1 MNIYLDNAS
10 TTAVDKNVLKRMIPF
25 FNEKYGNPSS
35 IHYLGQEALE
45 AVDESK
51 EIISKFLNCRAEEV
65 FFTSSATESNNLA
78 IKGILEGL
86 DFKPHIITSL
96 IEHPSVMEVC
106 KYLEE
111 IGKAEVSY
119 IRPNKEG
126 IVSVEDIKK
135 EIKDNTVLVSIMYAN
150 NEIGTIQ
157 NISEIGKLIKE
168 TNTNR
173 KNGIIFHTDAVQA
186 GAYLNCDVQEL
197 GVDLLTLSGHKMY
210 GPKGVSIL
218 FIKEGTKIKPVTH
231 GGGQEMGL
239 RSGTYNVPLI
249 VGMGAAVEEIEKNKD
264 RILEM
269 KKLRDY
275 LIDQIEKKIEL
286 VSLNGS
292 KEQRLPNNVN
302 FNFKGVEGESIVI
315 SLNQEGIMTS
325 SGSACASKKLKASG
339 VLLAIGIKQEDAH
352 GSLRITLGRYTTK
365 KEIDS
370 FLKVLPKIIKRLRT
384 ISSFK

>member
-210 GPKGVSIL
+210 APKGVSIL